1 VTKLLHV
8 HDQHI
13 LYGDNNFG
21 GKPSFSNC
29 IIGSNEFDNID
40 FADRGI
46 NIGLEN
52 SNNNSMRFLI
62 NRNHENQFEDQNL
75 ESSP

>member
-1 VTKLLHV
+1 METIISEVSH
-8 HDQHI
+8 HFQI
-13 LYGDNNFG
+13 IF
-21 GKPSFSNC
+21 
-29 IIGSNEFDNID
+29 IGSSEFDNID